1 MPIRRRA
8 VLDRTQR
15 LSALA
20 VAGRCWARRP
30 WPAARPGGRRGEPGA
45 GSQPGQAVKGG
56 TVTFGNFADGATL
69 QPLLIQDTA
78 SRAYES
84 AHYSAPL
91 LRYDPDTLASIRST
105 GRRSHSS
112 SHLTD

>member
-20 VAGRCWARRP
+20 VAGAVLG
-30 WPAARPGGRRGEPGA
+30 PAAVACGPAGGQPAGEPGA

-78 SRAYES
+78 SRRLRER
-84 AHYSAPL
+84 PL
-91 LRYDPDTLASIRST
+91 
-105 GRRSHSS
+105 
-112 SHLTD
+112 

>member
-20 VAGRCWARRP
+20 VAGAVLG
-30 WPAARPGGRRGEPGA
+30 PAAVACGPAGGQPAGEPGA

-78 SRAYES
+78 SQRLRSS
-84 AHYSAPL
+84 AHYNAPL
-91 LRYDPDTLASIRST
+91 LRYEPRHAGPRYEVRHGGVVPAVT
-105 GRRSHSS
+105 
-112 SHLTD
+112 